1 MKNIIKVI
9 LLILIVFGVIYYIKE
24 NDSNILISNPTKV
37 SNNSTLSMMFETG
50 YETGVYEIQNS
61 STWPTTGYRFN
72 SELSSCSN
80 GSEISWDS
88 TNSKVV
94 VNSRL
99 SDMCFVYFDA
109 LPAPEYVYWNNNFSN
124 TQYTSTQ
131 VPTGTG
137 LNGTYA
143 TREELATAYSS
154 WSNAPIY
161 IKTTKVNG
169 TVTGHAACLWYN
181 DREFCISP
189 NYWTGTIGVNN
200 ATEGANTKA
209 KIKADMENALGIT
222 IADSSCNSSESYAYC
237 YTGDFRCSALSFGG
251 VDCGSGV
258 TSGSCDV
265 YGSGDA
271 RCD

>member
-9 LLILIVFGVIYYIKE
+9 SLILIVFGVIYYIKR
-24 NDSNILISNPTKV
+24 DDANILISNPTKV

-99 SDMCFVYFDA
+99 SDMCFVYFDVI
-109 LPAPEYVYWNNNFSN
+109 PYYVYWNDDFSGTN
-124 TQYTSTQ
+124 YTSTQ

-137 LNGTYA
+137 LNGTYQ
-143 TREELATAYSS
+143 TREQLATAYSN
-154 WSNAPIY
+154 WGNAPIY

-181 DREFCISP
+181 NREFCIAP

-200 ATEGANTKA
+200 ATEGANTKV
-209 KIKADMENALGIT
+209 KLKADMENALGIT
-222 IADSSCNSSESYAYC
+222 IADSNCHSNTSNAYC
-237 YTGDFRCSALSFGG
+237 YAGDFDCYANYNGFVG
-251 VDCGSGV
+251 CGSLV
-258 TSGSCDV
+258 ADEYCYVD
-265 YGSGDA
+265 GSGNA
-271 RCD
+271 HCG